1 MRRSILLLFCQ
12 NGFNLSCFLLG
23 GHDLSK
29 PKLSVKY
36 KVCHANEIYPCFNLK
51 VIIVGAFTCSGMQ
64 KGELLLIAYLF
75 LLSTRKRLKVNVNI
89 LALTTVCSN
98 YIRHTHSP
106 PPPQVFGIRTIVEVI
121 CASSFSK
128 RI

>member
-1 MRRSILLLFCQ
+1 MRRSILLLFAKMA
-12 NGFNLSCFLLG
+12 LSCFLLG

-36 KVCHANEIYPCFNLK
+36 KVCHANEISPCFNLK

-64 KGELLLIAYLF
+64 KGEMFLIAYLF
-75 LLSTRKRLKVNVNI
+75 LLSTRKRLKVDVNI

-98 YIRHTHSP
+98 YIQHSAYTF
-106 PPPQVFGIRTIVEVI
+106 PPPQIFGVRTMGRDDL
-121 CASSFSK
+121 C
-128 RI
+128 